1 MKQKKKKK
9 KERNQRKR
17 KKRKK
22 GIRKK
27 EKKKKNERVIKDQ
40 IIRDIRTHFEQEE
53 DYYKPKRVNSFW
65 NNNYIEFESN
75 DDKNSIL
82 SLDKYFNTIK
92 PYLRDIIINLQS
104 SDTWKIQLTSAFNFT
119 SSNVTEE
126 ERVIYSTSD
135 SIKFRTYNNINEV
148 VNELFESL
156 RSKYQDNLE
165 TSMRRSNFIFDSVK
179 LNQI

>member
-1 MKQKKKKK
+1 M
-9 KERNQRKR
+9 ETFWNRKR

-22 GIRKK
+22 GIREKEKK
-27 EKKKKNERVIKDQ
+27 KKKKNERVIKDQ
-40 IIRDIRTHFEQEE
+40 IIRDIRTQQEE

>member
-17 KKRKK
+17 
-22 GIRKK
+22 
-27 EKKKKNERVIKDQ
+27 KKKKNERVIKDQ
-40 IIRDIRTHFEQEE
+40 IIRDIRTQQEE

>member
-1 MKQKKKKK
+1 M
-9 KERNQRKR
+9 ETFWNRKR

-22 GIRKK
+22 GIREK

-126 ERVIYSTSD
+126 EHVIYSTSD

>member
-1 MKQKKKKK
+1 M
-9 KERNQRKR
+9 
-17 KKRKK
+17 
-22 GIRKK
+22 
-27 EKKKKNERVIKDQ
+27 
-40 IIRDIRTHFEQEE
+40 
-53 DYYKPKRVNSFW
+53 
-65 NNNYIEFESN
+65 
-75 DDKNSIL
+75 
-82 SLDKYFNTIK
+82 
-92 PYLRDIIINLQS
+92 RDIIINLQS

-126 ERVIYSTSD
+126 EHVIYSTSD